1 MANVQWKSTNTNQ
14 WQRCRWRAP
23 VWMENVKWREKR
35 THSHTNLCAGNGIP
49 YRYTFNSPRYPP
61 VFIRRYKLI
70 RKVIE
75 CRNMNAG
82 KMKNREKERE
92 KVEKK
97 NEEIFAGA
105 YHRKR
110 SMKASRLPEM
120 LFNSVHLLQIYTL
133 WISRLLIIIMS
144 NGKHRR
150 QRYICRTDDDVP
162 SITDTIYMFV

>member
-92 KVEKK
+92 RKWRKK
-97 NEEIFAGA
+97 MRKYSRAHIPVNGLWRHQDCLKCSSIQCTSYKYTHCG
-105 YHRKR
+105 YHVFWLLLWA
-110 SMKASRLPEM
+110 MASTAA
-120 LFNSVHLLQIYTL
+120 TL
-133 WISRLLIIIMS
+133 YL
-144 NGKHRR
+144 
-150 QRYICRTDDDVP
+150 
-162 SITDTIYMFV
+162 